1 MESDAKIFI
10 AGHNGL
16 VGSAILKNLTDGGY
30 KNLITKTRSEL
41 DLADQLA
48 VTKFFESEK
57 PEYVFLAAAKVGGIL
72 ANNTFPGDFIYE
84 NLQIQTNVIHASYVS
99 GVKRLL
105 FLGSSC
111 IYPKDAPQPLLEKYL
126 LTGALEDT
134 NRPYALAKITGIEM
148 CWSYNRQFQTRFLSV
163 MPTNLFGPND
173 NFDLNN
179 SHVLPALIRKF
190 HLAKLARNGDSK
202 GIEKDE
208 LIFGEIPEPM
218 RSEIYQSAISKDGY
232 SVKVWGTGKPKRE
245 FMHSED
251 MAEACVFLMSLN
263 DASFD
268 SLLASDRNGGLAPI
282 INIGVGEDISIKD
295 LAKSIQEIT
304 EYRGDVIFDIDK
316 PDGTPRKLLN
326 IDRLKMLGWDKK
338 VSFKTRLMQTYSSY
352 LKKIQ

>member
-1 MESDAKIFI
+1 
-10 AGHNGL
+10 
-16 VGSAILKNLTDGGY
+16 
-30 KNLITKTRSEL
+30 
-41 DLADQLA
+41 
-48 VTKFFESEK
+48 
-57 PEYVFLAAAKVGGIL
+57 VFLAAAKVGGIL
-72 ANNTFPGDFIYE
+72 ANDTFPGDFIYE

-134 NRPYALAKITGIEM
+134 NRPYALAKIAGIEM
-148 CWSYNRQFQTRFLSV
+148 CWSYNRQFKTRFLSV

-208 LIFGEIPEPM
+208 RVFGEIPEPM
-218 RSEIYQSAISKDGY
+218 RSEIYQSAISKENY
-232 SVKVWGTGKPKRE
+232 SVSVWGTGKPKRE
-245 FMHSED
+245 FMHSDD
-251 MAEACVFLMSLN
+251 MAEACIFIMCLN
-263 DASFD
+263 DALFD

-295 LAKSIQEIT
+295 LARSIQEIT
-304 EYRGDVIFDIDK
+304 EYSGDVIFDIDK

-326 IDRLKMLGWDKK
+326 IDRLKMLGWNKK

-352 LKKIQ
+352 LKKVQ